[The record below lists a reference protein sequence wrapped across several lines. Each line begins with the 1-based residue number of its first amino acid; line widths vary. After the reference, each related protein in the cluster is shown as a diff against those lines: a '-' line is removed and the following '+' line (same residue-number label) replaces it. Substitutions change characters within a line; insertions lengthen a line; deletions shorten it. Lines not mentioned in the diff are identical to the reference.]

1 MLYRQISTQPTWLQ
15 PDSGSKANKA
25 TKQNGKCTRR
35 KVNPINNKVLT
46 FTNQIS
52 DFVWKNS

>member
-1 MLYRQISTQPTWLQ
+1 MLYRSLLNIQ
-15 PDSGSKANKA
+15 PDPGSKASNA

-35 KVNPINNKVLT
+35 KVNPVNNQVLT

-52 DFVWKNS
+52 DFAWNNS